1 MTMIFKSGLSLICC
15 WCLLLR
21 ALRFDIIENYFQ
33 IYCSYSH
40 CLLVQGKKIKQ
51 RKEKKDS
58 FTYIIE
64 NSNKLRQHV
73 EI

>member
-1 MTMIFKSGLSLICC
+1 MIFKSRLPVICC

-21 ALRFDIIENYFQ
+21 ALRFDLIENYFQ

-51 RKEKKDS
+51 CKEKKDF
-58 FTYIIE
+58 FTYTE

>member
-1 MTMIFKSGLSLICC
+1 MIFKSGLSLICC

>member
-1 MTMIFKSGLSLICC
+1 MTMIFKSRLSVICC

-21 ALRFDIIENYFQ
+21 ALRFDLIENYFQ

-58 FTYIIE
+58 FTYTE
-64 NSNKLRQHV
+64 NSNTLRQHV